1 MTLAGLARWCFR
13 RRRLV
18 LGVWLVLLVGL
29 NVVGAAVG
37 SAYSNNFNSG
47 HSDSQAAFDL
57 LRSQF
62 RARAGDPADIVFTA
76 PDVTARPVRDAMER
90 LFAEVGPG
98 RVPHVVAFQSPY
110 TTPSRISPDK
120 RVAYASAT
128 FDQQAG
134 DLPAKSAKPLIDA
147 AHRVK
152 VPGLKIELGGE
163 VVARALQPPQGPA
176 ELIGLGAAIV
186 ILFIAFGSLLAMGL
200 PVMTAI
206 FGVGIGGVFVTLF
219 SHIITV
225 PSFAPQVAFTIG
237 LGVGI
242 DYALLIV
249 TRYRAGL
256 HDGLSPEDATVLA
269 LTTSGRST
277 LFAGCTVIISLLGLF
292 AIGVS
297 FIYGLAIGA
306 VAAVAMTMLASV
318 TLLPAIMGFAGPKL
332 AGKEKA
338 QRHGAPSESERGLG
352 GAPAGLALGLRPR
365 LAHRSQRETRGHRES
380 AAYRWSRSV
389 QRRPWL
395 LAGVSLA
402 ILVIMALPL
411 FSLHL
416 GVADHGNDPKSLTTR
431 RAYDLLAQGFG
442 PGSNGPVILA
452 AEFRSETNKNT
463 LARFV
468 DARVRPDT
476 DVAFV
481 APITFNQTGTTAV
494 AIVIPKGAPQDR
506 STEKLVHRL
515 RAELRDAGLGA
526 HVGGVTAAFIDA
538 GDRVG
543 LRLRYMVTAVIILS
557 FLLLMAVFRSVLVP
571 LKAAIMNLLSVGAAY
586 GVIVAIFQW
595 GWLGSVVGIG
605 RPGPIEFW
613 VPMMLFTILFG
624 LSMDYEVFLLSRVRE
639 EYLVH
644 HDNATAVADGLAA
657 TARVITAAAAIMIA
671 VFSSFIFGDLRVLK
685 LLGLGV
691 ASAIFIDASL
701 IRMVLVPATMELLGD
716 ANWWFPTGLE
726 RIVPRISVEAPPE
739 FAPATPEPPAE
750 EAPAAPVAPA
760 AKKAPAKKTAPTKK
774 KAPAKKKTPAKKA
787 PAKKKAAVRPVK
799 RAR

>member
-1 MTLAGLARWCFR
+1 
-13 RRRLV
+13 
-18 LGVWLVLLVGL
+18 
-29 NVVGAAVG
+29 
-37 SAYSNNFNSG
+37 
-47 HSDSQAAFDL
+47 
-57 LRSQF
+57 
-62 RARAGDPADIVFTA
+62 
-76 PDVTARPVRDAMER
+76 MEG

-110 TTPSRISPDK
+110 TTPSRISRDK
-120 RVAYASAT
+120 RVAYATVT
-128 FDQQAG
+128 FDRQAG
-134 DLPAKSAKPLIDA
+134 DLPAKAAQPLIDA

-200 PVMTAI
+200 PVMSAI

-269 LTTSGRST
+269 LMTSGRST

-306 VAAVAMTMLASV
+306 IAAVAMTMLASV

-332 AGKEKA
+332 AGKEK
-338 QRHGAPSESERGLG
+338 
-352 GAPAGLALGLRPR
+352 
-365 LAHRSQRETRGHRES
+365 HRRSHREL
-380 AAYRWSRSV
+380 AAYRWSRAV

-395 LAGVSLA
+395 MAGVSLV
-402 ILVIMALPL
+402 ILVTIALPL

-452 AEFRSETNKNT
+452 AELRDRTTKDALT
-463 LARFV
+463 RFV
-468 DARVRPDT
+468 EGPVRSDP

-481 APITFNQTGTTAV
+481 APLNLNKAGSTAV
-494 AIVIPKGAPQDR
+494 GIVIPKGAPQDR

-515 RAELRDAGLGA
+515 RSELHAAGLDA

-543 LRLRYMVTAVIILS
+543 LRLRYMVTAVIVLS

-571 LKAAIMNLLSVGAAY
+571 VKAAIMNLLSVGAAY

-639 EYLVH
+639 EYLLTR
-644 HDNATAVADGLAA
+644 DNALAVADGLAA

-716 ANWWFPTGLE
+716 ANWWLPRWLE
-726 RIVPRISVEAPPE
+726 RLVPRISVEAPPR
-739 FAPATPEPPAE
+739 FVPTVPAPPVE
-750 EAPAAPVAPA
+750 EAAPAAEAAPA
-760 AKKAPAKKTAPTKK
+760 QRAPAKRVTVVKNAPAARKASAKKAPAKKVDGKKATAAE
-774 KAPAKKKTPAKKA
+774 KAPAKK
-787 PAKKKAAVRPVK
+787 AAVRTEK